1 MSTLLNVNLNELKT
15 KKQKQFYNNKHKC
28 MWKNYLIPEVIQ
40 SLITIM
46 YLFENKTLFLFQEHS
61 TTLY

>member
-1 MSTLLNVNLNELKT
+1 
-15 KKQKQFYNNKHKC
+15 